1 MKFKALLR
9 EGSRSYCEKTSTQHH
24 EKFLHLTLKKICITL
39 YITDFCLVTS
49 NTDWRV
55 IMQIQ
60 LDPNSE
66 LQLYKQLANQII
78 ECIAQ
83 GELKN
88 GDTLPSV
95 RSMATDLGIN
105 VSTVSKSYHEL
116 EEKGLIEL
124 KPKAK
129 AVIIGGQ
136 KRELEETEVEKVEN
150 ALKPIMAE
158 AFARGLE
165 KEQMTSL
172 FQRILKQWK

>member
-1 MKFKALLR
+1 MT
-9 EGSRSYCEKTSTQHH
+9 E
-24 EKFLHLTLKKICITL
+24 ICYVIS
-39 YITDFCLVTS
+39 D
-49 NTDWRV
+49 TDWRCD
-55 IMQIQ
+55 MQIR
-60 LDPNSE
+60 LDPSDE
-66 LQLYKQLANQII
+66 LQLYKQLANQLI
-78 ECIAQ
+78 ELIAK

-95 RSMATDLGIN
+95 RTMATDLGIN

-116 EEKGLIEL
+116 VEKGLIEL

-136 KRELEETEVEKVEN
+136 KRELEEIEVEKVEN